1 MGLIKSDNAPPT
13 LSPFSMRD
21 IESQAHAIIVRA
33 KQQAARI
40 LAEAQ
45 RIGEEMKQQAQQQGA
60 IEGRALGLQE
70 GTAQGQQAGKEQ
82 ALAEHREALS
92 RLIAA
97 LTAAV
102 TEIDSSRRQLESQAS
117 ADVVRL
123 AVSVARKVTHRA
135 ALDPAVMTANVS
147 EAMRLAIRA
156 SDVRIAVHPS
166 QRKALDEALPHLRMN
181 WPALKHVELVDDAT
195 LAPGGCRVFTAG
207 GVIDADLN
215 GQIDRIAAEL
225 LPGQE

>member
-1 MGLIKSDNAPPT
+1 MGLIKSDNAPQT

-40 LAEAQ
+40 LAEAH
-45 RIGEEMKQQAQQQGA
+45 RIGEQMKQKANDQGA

-82 ALAEHREALS
+82 ALAEHREALTT
-92 RLIAA
+92 LISA

-102 TEIDSSRRQLESQAS
+102 TEIDGSRRQLESQAS

-123 AVSVARKVTHRA
+123 AVSIARKVTHRA
-135 ALDPAVMTANVS
+135 ALDPDVMTANVS

-156 SDVRIAVHPS
+156 SDVRIAVHSS
-166 QRKALDEALPHLRMN
+166 QRQTLQDALPRLRMN
-181 WPALKHVELVDDAT
+181 WPALKHVDLVEDDT
-195 LAPGGCRVFTAG
+195 LAAGGCRIFTAG
-207 GVIDADLN
+207 GVVDADLD

-225 LPGQE
+225 LPA

>member
-21 IESQAHAIIVRA
+21 IESQANAIIVRA

-45 RIGEEMKQQAQQQGA
+45 RIGEGVKLEAQQQGA
-60 IEGRALGLQE
+60 VEGRAIGLQE
-70 GTAQGQQAGKEQ
+70 GTRQGLEAGKQQ
-82 ALAEHREALS
+82 ALAEHRESLTKLVS
-92 RLIAA
+92 A
-97 LTAAV
+97 LTTAA
-102 TEIDSSRRQLESQAS
+102 TEIDASRRQLESQAAS
-117 ADVVRL
+117 DVVRL
-123 AVSVARKVTHRA
+123 AVAIARKVTHRA

-166 QRKALDEALPHLRMN
+166 QRKALDDALPSLRMN
-181 WPALKHVELVDDAT
+181 WPALKHVELVNDDT
-195 LAPGGCRVFTAG
+195 LAPGGCRIFTGG

-215 GQIDRIAAEL
+215 GKIDRIAAEL
-225 LPGQE
+225 LPE